1 MDQER
6 THDVFQGMKGWLC
19 TPVLGRGVWAGHAQ
33 EHAMAR
39 EEGTCY
45 MVVKLSPIGSLQC
58 EDGEGE
64 MGMNERRKIAEY
76 RKSIRFV
83 S

>member
-1 MDQER
+1 
-6 THDVFQGMKGWLC
+6 
-19 TPVLGRGVWAGHAQ
+19 
-33 EHAMAR
+33 MAR

-64 MGMNERRKIAEY
+64 MGINERRKIAEY